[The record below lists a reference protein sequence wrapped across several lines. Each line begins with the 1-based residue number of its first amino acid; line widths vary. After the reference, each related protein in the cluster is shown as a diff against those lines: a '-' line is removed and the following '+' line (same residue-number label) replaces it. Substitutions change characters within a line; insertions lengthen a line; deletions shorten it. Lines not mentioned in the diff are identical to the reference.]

1 MNEML
6 TLALS
11 WLAGGALGA
20 GFFGGLWWTVQR
32 SVRSRRPELW
42 VLGSLLG
49 RMSLLLVGLYFVSG
63 GDYRRLL
70 ACLLGVVMARAVVTW
85 LTRPVQQNQA
95 RSLPEAD
102 HAPYSR

>member
-6 TLALS
+6 TLTLS

-49 RMSLLLVGLYFVSG
+49 RMSLMLVGLYFVSG
-63 GDYRRLL
+63 RDWRRLL
-70 ACLLGVVMARAVVTW
+70 SCLLGVLMARVVVTW
-85 LTRPVQQNQA
+85 VTRRGSESRAPE
-95 RSLPEAD
+95 LPEAG